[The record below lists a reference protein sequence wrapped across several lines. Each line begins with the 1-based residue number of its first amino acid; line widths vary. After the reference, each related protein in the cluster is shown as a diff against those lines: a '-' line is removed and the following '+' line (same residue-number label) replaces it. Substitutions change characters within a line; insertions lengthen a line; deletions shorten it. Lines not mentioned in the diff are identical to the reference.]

1 MLNFLALARTLH
13 GSSEEA
19 LNEDLLRQFASCAA
33 GNISPMQAVIGGIA
47 AQEVMKVS
55 LDIFFILLYWFI
67 LFLAFNMCAVSRSE
81 SGVRDKFA

>member
-1 MLNFLALARTLH
+1 MLNFVALARTLH
-13 GSSEEA
+13 GSSEET

-55 LDIFFILLYWFI
+55 LDIFFIFCIGLFYFLLLI
-67 LFLAFNMCAVSRSE
+67 CAQLADRNLM
-81 SGVRDKFA
+81 